1 MLFGVIVNE
10 RPNLVEKVSIML
22 DKIKAV
28 PETKSFFIGLTLV
41 LVTPLLFLISDLF
54 PITKWIMISVG
65 IFINF
70 FSILFVLNAA
80 DQRHSRL
87 GKR

>member
-1 MLFGVIVNE
+1 MLN
-10 RPNLVEKVSIML
+10 
-22 DKIKAV
+22 KIKAV

-54 PITKWIMISVG
+54 PIPNWIMISVVAFI
-65 IFINF
+65 IFI
-70 FSILFVLNAA
+70 SGLFILNAA

-87 GKR
+87 GKKT